1 MATRSYGSYCGV
13 ARALEIVGER
23 WALLLVRDLLVG
35 PRRFTD
41 LQRGLPRIP
50 TNVLSTRL
58 KELEQADVVR
68 RRLLPRP
75 GGAIVYELTDRG
87 RALEP
92 AVLALG
98 RWGAPL
104 LGEPAADEIVTADS
118 LVMAIRTTFHPE
130 AARGLHLG
138 YELRVGDLVVHARI
152 DDGSLAAA
160 AGPLPGADLV
170 LETDRALRPLLAGE
184 LAPADAIA
192 GGAIRIHG
200 DPALLTTFAAVFQI
214 EHASRGATLEG

>member
-23 WALLLVRDLLVG
+23 WALLIVRDLLVG

-58 KELEQADVVR
+58 KELEHADVVR

-130 AARGLHLG
+130 LARGLHLG
-138 YELRVGDLVVHARI
+138 FELRVGGLVVHARI
-152 DDGSLAAA
+152 DDGALATA
-160 AGPLPGADLV
+160 AGPLAGADLV
-170 LETDRALRPLLAGE
+170 LETDLALRALMAGE
-184 LAPADAIA
+184 LAPADAVA
-192 GGAIRIHG
+192 GGAIRIQG
-200 DPALLTTFAAVFQI
+200 EPALLTTFAALFRI
-214 EHASRGATLEG
+214 EHVPAGATFEG

>member
-1 MATRSYGSYCGV
+1 M
-13 ARALEIVGER
+13 
-23 WALLLVRDLLVG
+23 
-35 PRRFTD
+35 
-41 LQRGLPRIP
+41 
-50 TNVLSTRL
+50 
-58 KELEQADVVR
+58 R

-75 GGAIVYELTDRG
+75 RGAIVYELTDRG

-98 RWGAPL
+98 RRAAPL
-104 LGEPAADEIVTADS
+104 LGEPGADEIVTADPQ
-118 LVMAIRTTFHPE
+118 VTAIRTTSTPRPR
-130 AARGLHLG
+130 AASTSAMRC
-138 YELRVGDLVVHARI
+138 ESARSWSTRI
-152 DDGSLAAA
+152 DDGSLAGA
-160 AGPLPGADLV
+160 AGPLPGADLA

-214 EHASRGATLEG
+214 EHASPGATLEG

>member
-1 MATRSYGSYCGV
+1 MAARSYGSYCGL

-23 WALLLVRDLLVG
+23 WALLVVRDLLVG

-50 TNVLSTRL
+50 TNVLSARL
-58 KELEQADVVR
+58 KELEQAAVVR

-118 LVMAIRTTFHPE
+118 LVMAIRTTFHAD

-138 YELRVGDLVVHARI
+138 YELHVADLVVHARI
-152 DDGSLAAA
+152 DDGALAAA
-160 AGPLPGADLV
+160 AGPLPAADLV
-170 LETDRALRPLLAGE
+170 IETGPALPALLAGE
-184 LAPADAIA
+184 LDPADAIA
-192 GGAIRIHG
+192 DGAVRIHG
-200 DPALLTTFAAVFQI
+200 EPALLSTFVSVFRI
-214 EHASRGATLEG
+214 EPAPAGATLEA

>member
-1 MATRSYGSYCGV
+1 MATRSYGSYCGL

-23 WALLLVRDLLVG
+23 WALLIVRDLLVG

-58 KELEQADVVR
+58 KELEQAAVVH

-104 LGEPAADEIVTADS
+104 LGEPGADEIVTADS
-118 LVMAIRTTFHPE
+118 LVMAIRTTFHPD
-130 AARGLHLG
+130 AARGLHVG
-138 YELRVGDLVVHARI
+138 YELHLGDLVVHARV
-152 DDGSLAAA
+152 DDGRLTAG

-170 LETDRALRPLLAGE
+170 LETGPELRALMAGE
-184 LAPADAIA
+184 LAPAAA
-192 GGAIRIHG
+192 LARGAVQIHG
-200 DPALLTTFAAVFQI
+200 DPALLTTFVSLFRI
-214 EHASRGATLEG
+214 EHAPAGATLEA